1 MPSQTEFAK
10 LSLYNSTTDKTE
22 KFGTFRDALA
32 GTDSDSNMNKI
43 DALLKQHDTGLT
55 EHSTSIGDIQQSIQS
70 INAKDNAQDES
81 ITAINSSVAEIK
93 AKDEAQDSSI
103 TTINSNISAINSEIT
118 AVKAKNTEQDTS
130 ITNINNS
137 ISSLQTKDTEQ
148 DAEISKKAVATTY
161 TAEVGTGW
169 TGDSAPYTQTV
180 AVTGITAND
189 NPIVDIYSDSANDTF
204 KLELKAYSLVSKI
217 VTGENSIT
225 LTCLNKKPVTAF
237 GLQLKVVK

>member
-32 GTDSDSNMNKI
+32 GIGSDSNMNKI
-43 DALLKQHDTGLT
+43 DALLKQYDTGLT
-55 EHSTSIGDIQQSIQS
+55 EHTSSIRDIQQSIRT
-70 INAKDNAQDES
+70 INAKDNTQDES
-81 ITAINSSVAEIK
+81 IAAINSSIAEIK
-93 AKDEAQDSSI
+93 AKDEVQDGSI

-130 ITNINNS
+130 ITNINSS

-148 DAEISKKAVATTY
+148 DTEILKKATTMTY
-161 TAEVGTGW
+161 TTSVGTSW
-169 TGDSAPYTQTV
+169 TGDVSPYTQTV
-180 AVTGITAND
+180 AVAGITAND
-189 NPIVDIYSDSANDTF
+189 NPIVDIYSNSTSAKF

-225 LTCLNKKPVTAF
+225 LTCLDKKPVTAF
-237 GLQLKVVK
+237 GLQLKVVR

>member
-32 GTDSDSNMNKI
+32 GTGSDSNMNKI

-148 DAEISKKAVATTY
+148 DAEISKKAVTTTY

>member
-32 GTDSDSNMNKI
+32 GTGSDSNMNKI

-55 EHSTSIGDIQQSIQS
+55 EHSTSIGDIQQSIQN
-70 INAKDNAQDES
+70 INAKDNAQDEG
-81 ITAINSSVAEIK
+81 IVAINSSVAEIR

-118 AVKAKNTEQDTS
+118 AVKAKNTEQDAS

-137 ISSLQTKDTEQ
+137 ISSLQIKDTEQ
-148 DAEISKKAVATTY
+148 DAEISKKAVTTTY
-161 TAEVGTGW
+161 TANVGTGW
-169 TGDSAPYTQTV
+169 TGDAAPYTQTV
-180 AVTGITAND
+180 TVNGITADD
-189 NPIVDIYSDSANDTF
+189 NPIVDIYSNSTSAKF

-225 LTCLNKKPVTAF
+225 LTCLDKKPVTAF

>member
-43 DALLKQHDTGLT
+43 DALLKQHDTALT
-55 EHSTSIGDIQQSIQS
+55 GHSTSIGDIQQSIQN
-70 INAKDNAQDES
+70 INAKDNTQDES
-81 ITAINSSVAEIK
+81 IAAINSSVAEIR

-103 TTINSNISAINSEIT
+103 TTINSNISTINSEIT
-118 AVKAKNTEQDTS
+118 AVKAKNTEQDAS

-137 ISSLQTKDTEQ
+137 ISSLQIKDTEQ
-148 DAEISKKAVATTY
+148 DAEISKKAVTTTY
-161 TAEVGTGW
+161 TANVGTGW
-169 TGDSAPYTQTV
+169 TGDAAPYTQTV
-180 AVTGITAND
+180 TVNGITADD
-189 NPIVDIYSDSANDTF
+189 NPIVDIYSNSTSAKF

-225 LTCLNKKPVTAF
+225 LTCLDKKPVTAF

>member
-32 GTDSDSNMNKI
+32 GTGSDSNMNKI

-55 EHSTSIGDIQQSIQS
+55 EHSTSIGDIQQSIQT
-70 INAKDNAQDES
+70 INAKDDTQDES
-81 ITAINSSVAEIK
+81 IAMINSSIAEIK
-93 AKDEAQDSSI
+93 AKDEAQDGSI
-103 TTINSNISAINSEIT
+103 TTINSNISTINSEIT

-148 DAEISKKAVATTY
+148 DTEISKKATTTTY
-161 TAEVGTGW
+161 TVSVGTSW
-169 TGDSAPYTQTV
+169 TGDVAPYTQTIT
-180 AVTGITAND
+180 VTGITAND
-189 NPIVDIYSDSANDTF
+189 NPIVDIYSSSTATKF

-225 LTCLNKKPVTAF
+225 LTCLDKKPTIAF
-237 GLQLKVVK
+237 GLQLKVVR

>member
-32 GTDSDSNMNKI
+32 GIGSDSNMNKI
-43 DALLKQHDTGLT
+43 DSLLKQHDTGLT
-55 EHSTSIGDIQQSIQS
+55 EHASSIRDIQQSIQA
-70 INAKDNAQDES
+70 INTKDGTQDES
-81 ITAINSSVAEIK
+81 IAMINGSIAEIK
-93 AKDEAQDSSI
+93 AKDEAQDGSI
-103 TTINSNISAINSEIT
+103 TTINSNISTINSEIT

-137 ISSLQTKDTEQ
+137 ISSLQTKDIEQ
-148 DAEISKKAVATTY
+148 DTEISKKATTTSY
-161 TAEVGTGW
+161 TVNIGTGW

-189 NPIVDIYSDSANDTF
+189 NPIVDIYSNSTSAKF

-225 LTCLNKKPVTAF
+225 LTCLDKKPTIAF
-237 GLQLKVVK
+237 GLQLKVVR

>member
-43 DALLKQHDTGLT
+43 DALLKQYDTGLT
-55 EHSTSIGDIQQSIQS
+55 EHTSSIRDIQQSIQT
-70 INAKDNAQDES
+70 INAKDNTQDES
-81 ITAINSSVAEIK
+81 IAAINSSIVEIK
-93 AKDEAQDSSI
+93 AKDEAQDGSI
-103 TTINSNISAINSEIT
+103 TTINSNISTINSEIT
-118 AVKAKNTEQDTS
+118 AVKAKNEEQDTS

-137 ISSLQTKDTEQ
+137 ISSLQIKDTEQ
-148 DAEISKKAVATTY
+148 DAEISKKAVTTTY
-161 TAEVGTGW
+161 TADVGTGW

-180 AVTGITAND
+180 AVAGITAND
-189 NPIVDIYSDSANDTF
+189 NPIVDIYSNSTSAKF

-225 LTCLNKKPVTAF
+225 LTCLDKKPTTAF
-237 GLQLKVVK
+237 GLQLKVVR